1 MKIIVLVKQ
10 VPDTY
15 EERLLDTA
23 TGRLD
28 RAANEPIIDEIS
40 ERAIEVALRHK
51 DSHKETQVVLLSMG
65 PVTVTASL
73 RKALALGADSAVH
86 VLDDALA
93 GSDIGWTATVLAA
106 AVSSNNAPDALKPD
120 LIVAGNESTDGRGGV
135 IPAMLAEHLGLPQL
149 TGLESLELT
158 DDRVSG
164 RRGTD
169 SGSLDLH
176 APLPAVISVTER
188 MPEVRFPNFKGI
200 LAAKKKPLTVV
211 SLADLGIDPHALR
224 FGSGQSVVTS
234 TATRPARSAGIKVVD
249 EGNAGVELAAFLAEN
264 HLI

>member
-1 MKIIVLVKQ
+1 MKAGSMKIAVLVKQ

-15 EERLLDTA
+15 EERRLDVA

-40 ERAIEVALRHK
+40 ERAIEAALQHK
-51 DSHKETQVVLLSMG
+51 DANKGTEVVLVAMG
-65 PVTVTASL
+65 PASVTAAL

-86 VLDDALA
+86 VLDDSLA
-93 GSDIGWTATVLAA
+93 GADVGLTASVLAA
-106 AVSSNNAPDALKPD
+106 ALAAQAPD

-135 IPAMLAEHLGLPQL
+135 VPAMVAEQLGMPHL
-149 TGLESLELT
+149 TSLESVEISDT
-158 DDRVSG
+158 AVSG
-164 RRGTD
+164 VRGTE
-169 SGSLDLH
+169 SGSLDVH
-176 APLPAVISVTER
+176 ASLPAVISVTER

-200 LAAKKKPLTVV
+200 LSAKKKPLTVTTL
-211 SLADLGIDPHALR
+211 SELGLDPAVLDAGAGR
-224 FGSGQSVVTS
+224 SVVLS
-234 TATRPARSAGIKVVD
+234 TTTRPARSAGVKVAD